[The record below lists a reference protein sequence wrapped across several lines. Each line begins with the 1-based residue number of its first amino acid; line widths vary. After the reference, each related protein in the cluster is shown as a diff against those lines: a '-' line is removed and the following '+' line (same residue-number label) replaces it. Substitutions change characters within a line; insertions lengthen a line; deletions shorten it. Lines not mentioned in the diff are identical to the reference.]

1 MTSYELGRVIDERQR
16 AGRAYLEFLRFPSM
30 SLGIYSL
37 PAGGVDPQKPHNE
50 DEIYYVLQGRATI
63 RVGSEDRLVESG
75 SLVFVPANVEHHFH
89 SITEE
94 LTLLVF
100 FAPAESPA

>member
-1 MTSYELGRVIDERQR
+1 MNAFEAPQLLLERQR
-16 AGRAYLEFLRFPSM
+16 AGRAYLEFLRVPTM

-37 PAGGVDPQKPHNE
+37 PSGGVDPQKPHNQ
-50 DEIYYVLQGRATI
+50 DEVYYVLQGRATI
-63 RVGSEDRLVESG
+63 RVGAEDRAIEPG
-75 SLVFVPANVEHHFH
+75 SIVFVAAGVEHRFH

-100 FAPAESPA
+100 FAPAES